1 MSELRNIPVED
12 VVPNPEQPRVEFDA
26 VEIASLAESIR
37 EQGLIQPITVEEYGD
52 GYLLIDG
59 ERRLR
64 AMKSLGKPLIEAKVI
79 LFGEEKSSDRLS
91 QAVVANL
98 QRADLN
104 PIEEARAFMEMR
116 EHGMT
121 LAMISKLV
129 GRSITHIS
137 FRIKLLEFETEVQEL
152 FAARKLPIDP
162 QWIYSALEL
171 PSEVR
176 VKMLRN
182 FAANGTS
189 CGVIKRAVTKYLNR
203 AELPDVPLTGRKH
216 APAVI
221 MSDMPADSRMMN
233 LAGKDGALPEWEMLE
248 RAAVETCEHCD
259 LNDIASAQMC
269 KDCPAVELL
278 KRLKRIAGEE

>member
-1 MSELRNIPVED
+1 M
-12 VVPNPEQPRVEFDA
+12 PNPDQPRVEFDA
-26 VEIASLAESIR
+26 VEIESLAESIR
-37 EQGLIQPITVEEYGD
+37 EQGLIQPITVEEHGD

-91 QAVVANL
+91 QAVVANM

-152 FAARKLPIDP
+152 FAARKLTIDP
-162 QWIYSALEL
+162 QWIYPALEL

-189 CGVIKRAVTKYLNR
+189 CGVIKRTVTKYLNR
-203 AELPDVPLTGRKH
+203 AELPDVPLSGRKH

-221 MSDMPADSRMMN
+221 MSD
-233 LAGKDGALPEWEMLE
+233 
-248 RAAVETCEHCD
+248 AAVENRMLTLVGTENELLDWELINQAATETCEHCD

-269 KDCPAVELL
+269 KDCSAVELL
-278 KRLKRIAGEE
+278 KRLNRIIITQKEE